1 MADPSK
7 VDDEQLDALARE
19 AHNTEVLSDYQY
31 SVLEEQMERYVQ
43 RRARRSAERA
53 VQKMAERS
61 AERAVQKMAERDL
74 QRWLKYQREVGIHKA
89 FARDYAMY
97 MARIS
102 C

>member
-1 MADPSK
+1 MSVTKQGPPVADPSK
-7 VDDEQLDALARE
+7 MDNEQLDALARE

-43 RRARRSAERA
+43 RRARH
-53 VQKMAERS
+53 S

>member
-1 MADPSK
+1 MSVTKQEPTATDPRK
-7 VDDEQLDALARE
+7 MDDEQLDALARE

-31 SVLEEQMERYVQ
+31 SILEEQMERCVQ

-53 VQKMAERS
+53 VQKMAEH
-61 AERAVQKMAERDL
+61 DL
-74 QRWLKYQREVGIHKA
+74 QRWLKYQREVGIHRA
-89 FARDYAMY
+89 FARDYARH